1 MAILL
6 LAGLLVLA
14 ASMFVVWHAAT
25 TGDRVD
31 TPAISTN
38 RDGGSSVA
46 RDPNVDRHAQLPAR
60 YHNTLA
66 GGAAGSRLARYP
78 AIERHAEVVARYNQ
92 DNPR

>member
-1 MAILL
+1 MAKAIRGQYVGRTMAILL

-25 TGDRVD
+25 IGDRVN
-31 TPAISTN
+31 TPAISTS

-46 RDPNVDRHAQLPAR
+46 RD
-60 YHNTLA
+60 
-66 GGAAGSRLARYP
+66 P